1 MKATTV
7 LIVSYHFHPASEIG
21 ARRVTALARYLA
33 ERGVRVVVVSAFGRR
48 EVQYGSEVIPG
59 VIAIPVKPPA
69 KTWLEL
75 LLSLKRRLSAKRSPN
90 EDAGPVKHGD
100 VIDVAVVA
108 RQHSDT
114 TGDTPA
120 AGATSLWARL
130 RDIYCRLLWFV
141 DDHKK
146 WAWQAARAAVRAG
159 REHDATLILASG
171 PPHSGLLAG
180 AWAARRLG
188 VPYVADLRDPFSDFV
203 ATSQPQRRVELRL
216 LRMLEG
222 WVIRNA
228 AAVTSTS
235 ATVASLLTA
244 RDHTLI
250 ERIHV
255 IRNGYDGSLAPP
267 LTHTG
272 GRLSILFAGSL
283 YLRRTPYPLL
293 AALEDLLDQPHVD
306 PARVQVTFMGAR
318 VAQFS
323 DCSPETWIQ
332 GKRCAAVVRFLPEQ
346 TAAAVA
352 EEVAQATVLLNLAQ
366 QQHLHVP
373 AKTYEHL
380 AAGREVLL
388 ICEDDC
394 ETARLVG
401 GIRGVIQADPS
412 DPRILPEVLRDLYT
426 RHVVDGTPAV
436 PAKEDVHR
444 FSRAL
449 ANERFHAV
457 LTFAAARHGQLSQ
470 ANIADFSPPST
481 AG

>member
-1 MKATTV
+1 MNAATV

-33 ERGVRVVVVSAFGRR
+33 ERGVRVVVVSAFGQR
-48 EVQYGSEVIPG
+48 ELQHGSEVIPG
-59 VIAIPVKPPA
+59 VIAVPVKSPA
-69 KTWLEL
+69 RVWLDL
-75 LLSLKRRLSAKRSPN
+75 LVSLKRRLSAQRSATQ
-90 EDAGPVKHGD
+90 DAGP
-100 VIDVAVVA
+100 INTA
-108 RQHSDT
+108 
-114 TGDTPA
+114 GDTPV
-120 AGATSLWARL
+120 AGARSLWARL
-130 RDIYCRLLWFV
+130 RDTCCRVLYFV

-180 AWAARRLG
+180 AWAARTLG
-188 VPYVADLRDPFSDFV
+188 IPYVADLRDPWSDFI
-203 ATSQPQRRVELRL
+203 AADQAQRGPELRL

-244 RDHTLI
+244 RDDTLA

-293 AALEDLLDQPHVD
+293 AALEELLHQPGVD
-306 PARVQVTFMGAR
+306 PARVQVTFMGAS
-318 VAQFS
+318 VVQS
-323 DCSPETWIQ
+323 TGCSPRSWIQ

-352 EEVAQATVLLNLAQ
+352 EEVSQATVLLNLAQ

-388 ICEDDC
+388 ICEDNC

-401 GIRGVIQADPS
+401 GIRGVIQVDPS
-412 DPRILPEVLRDLYT
+412 DPRILSEVLRDLYT
-426 RHVVDGTPAV
+426 RHVVEATPAV

-457 LTFAAARHGQLSQ
+457 LNFAAAPHGQSGQ
-470 ANIADFSPPST
+470 ANIADFFPPST